1 MKIFDRLPF
10 GTTTVGLGLLI
21 NGVSAYIFISVAS
34 RDLGAEMYTPLGMLW
49 ALSFLLG
56 PGIFQPLEQQTARS
70 IASRSGREIIP
81 VAKAAS
87 IIGGSVTLL
96 LIILALSFNSWL
108 TESIFSGESSLLI
121 AIILVVVGLGS
132 AHLVKGILAGA
143 GRFKNYAQYLVGEG
157 LGRLVATAVLAIFA
171 SGEVWM
177 YGLAL
182 GLSPFIGISFALIR
196 QNDLIR
202 HGSPVRAREISSSLG
217 ILLLASLA
225 TAMVLNVS
233 PLAVELL
240 AGTGQKEEPGKF
252 LNALLIARI
261 PLFFF
266 QAIQAALLPR
276 LSQLVVAED
285 YEKFKHELKRLLS
298 FVTVFGVCFI
308 FLMAV
313 AGQWVTR
320 IAFGS
325 EYEISNRNMLL
336 LAISSIGLMYALSI
350 TQGLLAFHRQGLSA
364 TAWIV
369 GIATFPVTA
378 AFGNDLFL
386 RVEIALICTVLITTV
401 LLGFFIIKSYK
412 IWMVNNI

>member
-412 IWMVNNI
+412 TWMVNKI

>member
-1 MKIFDRLPF
+1 
-10 GTTTVGLGLLI
+10 
-21 NGVSAYIFISVAS
+21 
-34 RDLGAEMYTPLGMLW
+34 MYTPLGMLW

-412 IWMVNNI
+412 TWMVNKI

>member
-1 MKIFDRLPF
+1 
-10 GTTTVGLGLLI
+10 
-21 NGVSAYIFISVAS
+21 
-34 RDLGAEMYTPLGMLW
+34 MYTPLGMLW

-132 AHLVKGILAGA
+132 AHLVKGVLAGA

-240 AGTGQKEEPGKF
+240 AGTGEKEEPGKF

>member
-1 MKIFDRLPF
+1 
-10 GTTTVGLGLLI
+10 
-21 NGVSAYIFISVAS
+21 
-34 RDLGAEMYTPLGMLW
+34 MYTPLGMLW

-336 LAISSIGLMYALSI
+336 LAISSVGLMYALSI

>member
-1 MKIFDRLPF
+1 
-10 GTTTVGLGLLI
+10 
-21 NGVSAYIFISVAS
+21 
-34 RDLGAEMYTPLGMLW
+34 MYTPLGMLW

-412 IWMVNNI
+412 TWMVNNI

>member
-1 MKIFDRLPF
+1 LKIFDRLPF

-412 IWMVNNI
+412 TWMVNNI

>member
-240 AGTGQKEEPGKF
+240 AGTGEKEEPGKF

>member
-1 MKIFDRLPF
+1 LKIFDRLPF

-202 HGSPVRAREISSSLG
+202 YGSPVRAREISSSLG

-276 LSQLVVAED
+276 LSQLVAAED

-412 IWMVNNI
+412 TWMVNSI

>member
-1 MKIFDRLPF
+1 
-10 GTTTVGLGLLI
+10 
-21 NGVSAYIFISVAS
+21 
-34 RDLGAEMYTPLGMLW
+34 MYTPLGMLW

-70 IASRSGREIIP
+70 IASRSGREIVP
-81 VAKAAS
+81 VVKAAA

-96 LIILALSFNSWL
+96 LVGFAMIFNSWL
-108 TESIFSGESSLLI
+108 IKSIFSNESSLLI
-121 AIILVVVGLGS
+121 AIILVVVGLGL
-132 AHLVKGILAGA
+132 AHLVKGVLAGA

-157 LGRLVATAVLAIFA
+157 LGRLIATAVLAIFA

-182 GLSPFIGISFALIR
+182 GLSPFIGILFALLG

-202 HGSPVRAREISSSLG
+202 HGDPVRAREISRPLG
-217 ILLLASLA
+217 VLLLASLA

-240 AGTGQKEEPGKF
+240 AETNQKEEPGKF

-276 LSQLVVAED
+276 LSHLVASDE
-285 YEKFKHELKRLLS
+285 YEKFKNELMRLLS
-298 FVTVFGVCFI
+298 FVTIFGVCFI
-308 FLMAV
+308 LLMAV
-313 AGQWVTR
+313 SGQWLTR

-364 TAWIV
+364 TAWIF
-369 GIATFPVTA
+369 GIVTFPVTIS
-378 AFGNDLFL
+378 FGEDLFL
-386 RVEIALICTVLITTV
+386 RVEVALIFTVFITV
-401 LLGFFIIKSYK
+401 LLLGVFITKSFK
-412 IWMVNNI
+412 THRVNKT

>member
-1 MKIFDRLPF
+1 
-10 GTTTVGLGLLI
+10 
-21 NGVSAYIFISVAS
+21 
-34 RDLGAEMYTPLGMLW
+34 MYTPLGMLW

-132 AHLVKGILAGA
+132 AHLVKGVLAGA

>member
-1 MKIFDRLPF
+1 LKIFDRLPF

>member
-1 MKIFDRLPF
+1 
-10 GTTTVGLGLLI
+10 
-21 NGVSAYIFISVAS
+21 
-34 RDLGAEMYTPLGMLW
+34 MYTPLGMLW

-70 IASRSGREIIP
+70 IASRSGRETIP

-87 IIGGSVTLL
+87 KIGGSVTLL
-96 LIILALSFNSWL
+96 LVVFALSFNSWL
-108 TESIFSGESSLLI
+108 TENIFSGESSLLI
-121 AIILVVVGLGS
+121 AIILVVIGLGS
-132 AHLVKGILAGA
+132 AHLVKGVLAGA
-143 GRFKNYAQYLVGEG
+143 GRFKSYSKYLVGEG
-157 LGRLVATAVLAIFA
+157 LGRLIATAVLAIFA

-182 GLSPFIGISFALIR
+182 GLSPFIGISFALIG
-196 QNDLIR
+196 QKDLIR
-202 HGSPVRAREISSSLG
+202 PGAPVKAREISRSLG
-217 ILLLASLA
+217 VLLLASLA

-240 AGTGQKEEPGKF
+240 AEPSQKEAPGKF

-276 LSQLVVAED
+276 LSQLVASEQ
-285 YEKFKHELKRLLS
+285 YEKLKHELMRLLS
-298 FVTVFGVCFI
+298 FVTIFGVCFI
-308 FLMAV
+308 SLMAV
-313 AGQWVTR
+313 SGQWVTR

-325 EYEISNRNMLL
+325 EYEISNQNMLL

-350 TQGLLAFHRQGLSA
+350 TQGLLAFHRQGFSA

-369 GIATFPVTA
+369 GIATFPVTTF
-378 AFGNDLFL
+378 FGDELFL
-386 RVEIALICTVLITTV
+386 RVEVALILTVFITTL
-401 LLGFFIIKSYK
+401 LLGFFIIKSFK
-412 IWMVNNI
+412 TQTLNKT

>member
-10 GTTTVGLGLLI
+10 GTTTLALGLLI

-34 RDLGAEMYTPLGMLW
+34 RDLGAEIYTPLGMLW

-96 LIILALSFNSWL
+96 LVILALSFNEWL

-182 GLSPFIGISFALIR
+182 GLSPFIGILFALIR

-202 HGSPVRAREISSSLG
+202 HGPPVKAREISSSLG
-217 ILLLASLA
+217 VLLMASLA

-240 AGTGQKEEPGKF
+240 AETSQKEEPGKF

-276 LSQLVVAED
+276 LSQLVASED
-285 YEKFKHELKRLLS
+285 YEKFKNELIRLLS

-308 FLMAV
+308 VLMGV
-313 AGQWVTR
+313 AGQWATR

-325 EYEISNRNMLL
+325 EYEISTRNMLL

-369 GIATFPVTA
+369 GIATFPVTIS
-378 AFGNDLFL
+378 FGDDLFL
-386 RVEIALICTVLITTV
+386 RVEIALILTVLITTV
-401 LLGFFIIKSYK
+401 LLGFFIVKSYK
-412 IWMVNNI
+412 TQMVNKT

>member
-132 AHLVKGILAGA
+132 AHLVKGVLAGA

>member
-1 MKIFDRLPF
+1 
-10 GTTTVGLGLLI
+10 
-21 NGVSAYIFISVAS
+21 
-34 RDLGAEMYTPLGMLW
+34 MYTPLGMLW

-240 AGTGQKEEPGKF
+240 AGTGEKEEPGKF

-276 LSQLVVAED
+276 LSQLVAAED

-412 IWMVNNI
+412 TWMVNNI

>member
-1 MKIFDRLPF
+1 LKIFDRLPF

-202 HGSPVRAREISSSLG
+202 HGSSVRAREISSSLG

-276 LSQLVVAED
+276 LSQLVAAED

-412 IWMVNNI
+412 TWMVNSI

>member
-1 MKIFDRLPF
+1 
-10 GTTTVGLGLLI
+10 
-21 NGVSAYIFISVAS
+21 
-34 RDLGAEMYTPLGMLW
+34 MYTPLGMLW

-313 AGQWVTR
+313 AGQWVTQ

-336 LAISSIGLMYALSI
+336 LAISSVGLMYALSI

>member
-1 MKIFDRLPF
+1 
-10 GTTTVGLGLLI
+10 
-21 NGVSAYIFISVAS
+21 
-34 RDLGAEMYTPLGMLW
+34 MYTPLGMLW

-240 AGTGQKEEPGKF
+240 AGTGEKEEPGKF

>member
-1 MKIFDRLPF
+1 
-10 GTTTVGLGLLI
+10 
-21 NGVSAYIFISVAS
+21 
-34 RDLGAEMYTPLGMLW
+34 MYTPLGMLW

>member
-1 MKIFDRLPF
+1 
-10 GTTTVGLGLLI
+10 
-21 NGVSAYIFISVAS
+21 
-34 RDLGAEMYTPLGMLW
+34 MYTPFGMLW

-56 PGIFQPLEQQTARS
+56 PGMFQPLEQQTARS
-70 IASRSGREIIP
+70 IASRSGRETIP

-87 IIGGSVTLL
+87 KIGGSVTLL
-96 LIILALSFNSWL
+96 LVVFALSFNSWL
-108 TESIFSGESSLLI
+108 TENLFSGESSLLI
-121 AIILVVVGLGS
+121 AIILVVIGLGS
-132 AHLVKGILAGA
+132 AHLVKGVLAGA
-143 GRFKNYAQYLVGEG
+143 GRFKNYSKYLVGEG
-157 LGRLVATAVLAIFA
+157 LGRLIATAVLAIFA

-182 GLSPFIGISFALIR
+182 GLSPFIGISFALIG
-196 QNDLIR
+196 QKDLIR
-202 HGSPVRAREISSSLG
+202 SGAPVKVREISRSLG
-217 ILLLASLA
+217 VLLLASLA

-240 AGTGQKEEPGKF
+240 AESSQKEEPGKF

-276 LSQLVVAED
+276 LSQLVASEQ
-285 YEKFKHELKRLLS
+285 YEKLKHELMRLLS
-298 FVTVFGVCFI
+298 FVTIFGVCFI
-308 FLMAV
+308 SLMAV
-313 AGQWVTR
+313 SGQLVTR

-325 EYEISNRNMLL
+325 EYEISNQNMLL

-369 GIATFPVTA
+369 GIATFPVTIS
-378 AFGNDLFL
+378 FGDELFL
-386 RVEIALICTVLITTV
+386 RVEVALILTVFITTL
-401 LLGFFIIKSYK
+401 LLGFFIMKSFK
-412 IWMVNNI
+412 TQTVNKT

>member
-1 MKIFDRLPF
+1 
-10 GTTTVGLGLLI
+10 
-21 NGVSAYIFISVAS
+21 
-34 RDLGAEMYTPLGMLW
+34 
-49 ALSFLLG
+49 
-56 PGIFQPLEQQTARS
+56 
-70 IASRSGREIIP
+70 
-81 VAKAAS
+81 
-87 IIGGSVTLL
+87 
-96 LIILALSFNSWL
+96 
-108 TESIFSGESSLLI
+108 
-121 AIILVVVGLGS
+121 
-132 AHLVKGILAGA
+132 
-143 GRFKNYAQYLVGEG
+143 
-157 LGRLVATAVLAIFA
+157 VLAIFA